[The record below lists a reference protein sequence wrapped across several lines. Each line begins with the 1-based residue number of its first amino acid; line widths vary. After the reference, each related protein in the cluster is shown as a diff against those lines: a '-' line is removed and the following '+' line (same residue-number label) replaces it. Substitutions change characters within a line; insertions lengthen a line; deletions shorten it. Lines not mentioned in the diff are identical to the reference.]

1 MSEQPRTGICPDCG
15 KTFDKKQSKFQVRCE
30 SCDQK
35 RVEHYSYLWHSPKVI
50 PYTTNGKVDILV
62 IREAPNGDWFFCETF
77 YTEGENWEDFCFEN
91 RNFVAWAYTHP
102 IFVQAIHDLQA
113 AYRKENGI
121 TLDEAKKQI
130 KEIFRG

>member
-35 RVEHYSYLWHSPKVI
+35 RVEHY
-50 PYTTNGKVDILV
+50 
-62 IREAPNGDWFFCETF
+62 IRESANGDWFFDETF
-77 YTEGENWEDFCFEN
+77 YTEGENWEDFCFEK

-102 IFVQAIHDLQA
+102 IFAQAIHDLQA
-113 AYRKENGI
+113 AYRKKNGI

-130 KEIFRG
+130 QEIFRG